1 MTKRKKQKEAL
12 IVRFFKGIYHKIDKI
27 LITPISRIIFII
39 SDKLKNNSN
48 RIEKILNRPHI
59 LLYLSLIFAI
69 GMFFLVDKQVI
80 NLVQNEAEII
90 ANQPVNVLYNKE
102 AYVVEGLVDNVDI
115 ILTGNKSAIYLA
127 KQLKDHEVVLDLSD
141 YEPSD
146 TPYRVK
152 LSYNQSVDS
161 INYKL
166 DPTYVT
172 VTIKKK
178 VSEKSSISYQ
188 LLNEEKLNEK
198 LSVGNIELSKS
209 EVVVKGS
216 KDNLDRIAAVKALI
230 DVSNKDYNEAGTFET
245 DNIPLAAYDSNGD
258 LIKEVEMVP
267 STVSATVKLDTYKA
281 TVPLK
286 VFTSGNL
293 VTGKAIEAITIN
305 GQENFTVDI
314 YGEKSVIDNIGYVP
328 ITIDVDGLGNN
339 NNSKSFN
346 IPVQKP
352 NGVRYV
358 SEKNIKINVSFAD
371 EKQKTLNVSVISSK
385 NLNSNLQ
392 VNLAEQ
398 NSIAVQVKGV
408 ESIINN
414 ITEENIS
421 TYVDLSGYSVGDYEV
436 DLKIDNDDPRV
447 SYIVTSKVKIK
458 ITEKQ

>member
-1 MTKRKKQKEAL
+1 M
-12 IVRFFKGIYHKIDKI
+12 
-27 LITPISRIIFII
+27 
-39 SDKLKNNSN
+39 
-48 RIEKILNRPHI
+48 
-59 LLYLSLIFAI
+59 
-69 GMFFLVDKQVI
+69 
-80 NLVQNEAEII
+80 
-90 ANQPVNVLYNKE
+90 
-102 AYVVEGLVDNVDI
+102 
-115 ILTGNKSAIYLA
+115 
-127 KQLKDHEVVLDLSD
+127 
-141 YEPSD
+141 
-146 TPYRVK
+146 
-152 LSYNQSVDS
+152 
-161 INYKL
+161 
-166 DPTYVT
+166 
-172 VTIKKK
+172 
-178 VSEKSSISYQ
+178 
-188 LLNEEKLNEK
+188 NEK